1 MAVLRKPD
9 TLRRGSLASCETGS
23 QCAPPWPCRYYN
35 PDVRGNERAREPL
48 LPAPFKKCEA
58 FPAAPCNEIPGSA
71 EYLSGFLLDVA
82 MGSLIITSFWPLR
95 RAWFELFYSCHALSI
110 VGVLVFG
117 CAQPSA
123 RGADVVAVDPVPLQ
137 MWQRQAAVSHLCRR
151 FGARHYF
158 AAVST
163 L

>member
-1 MAVLRKPD
+1 MPFVAVV
-9 TLRRGSLASCETGS
+9 
-23 QCAPPWPCRYYN
+23 CRYYN

-48 LPAPFKKCEA
+48 PLAPFKKCEA

-117 CAQPSA
+117 CAQPSQPSA

-151 FGARHYF
+151 FGARHCS